1 MILGGYQFPWRPE
14 ETGIPRAERESAS
27 VKGLGVFGFLAGTAI
42 LQSKVI
48 PLKWNFVTKAQWDQM
63 MVLYRAD
70 ELIEWDPIT
79 PWVGAKHSVGDEYAN
94 PIGQYGQRFYHGLIG
109 FLDYVTPV
117 KRFDVGTYLSAY
129 VAALGRYK
137 YFIVTASGDYWADYE
152 MEPGLQGN
160 DWYQIQPGDIVQTQT
175 SPTMKTKSTI
185 GIEPYLTA
193 TKYPDPS
200 HTQRI
205 YYHKVSG
212 GDLIVGDNVY
222 GLFSYLDYDVVAL
235 GPGYADVTAL
245 DPGYGT
251 AAQLIATEAF
261 YRWSGNFDAVV
272 DYIGNLEIPE
282 IDVEVTPR
290 PDVPN
295 YNVRILSLTGDLFD
309 VAGYDQPYRKN
320 IEMKLLIRGEAA

>member
-42 LQSKVI
+42 LQSKI
-48 PLKWNFVTKAQWDQM
+48 ISLKWNFVTKAQWDQM

-109 FLDYVTPV
+109 FQYYVTPT
-117 KRFDVGTYLSAY
+117 KKFDVG
-129 VAALGRYK
+129 AALYVWVPSLGHYEYYRV
-137 YFIVTASGDYWADYE
+137 IASGDYWADYE
-152 MEPGLQGN
+152 MESSEDP
-160 DWYQIQPGDIVQTQT
+160 WWQIQPGDEVGTYSDPYYLKT
-175 SPTMKTKSTI
+175 SSTI
-185 GIEPYLTA
+185 GINPYYSA
-193 TKYPDPS
+193 GQYPEEAHP
-200 HTQRI
+200 QRI

-212 GDLIVGDNVY
+212 GDLVVGNNVY
-222 GLFSYLDYDVVAL
+222 GDWSYLDYEIVGL
-235 GPGYADVTAL
+235 GPGYIEVTAL

-251 AAQLIATEAF
+251 TAQMIQSEPLR
-261 YRWSGNFDAVV
+261 RWSGNFSGIV

-295 YNVRILSLTGDLFD
+295 YNVRILSLTGDLFK

-320 IEMKLLIRGEAA
+320 VEMKLLIRGEAA